1 MVFCDCPHAYV
12 VRTLVGYTTL
22 PQVREIALLLTRQ
35 ASSSRVGD
43 GHGHPVYRESKTKGS
58 RRKRERKEYNP
69 TSFIIMII
77 KNWTGRGG
85 RFN

>member
-1 MVFCDCPHAYV
+1 VAD
-12 VRTLVGYTTL
+12 
-22 PQVREIALLLTRQ
+22 E
-35 ASSSRVGD
+35 
-43 GHGHPVYRESKTKGS
+43 HGHPVYRESKTKGS